1 MFAQIIL
8 LMICLFF
15 MRDNAL
21 FNFHFIHFYFLDL
34 KIEKI
39 FNFITLF
46 FFKDL
51 KIIFQSSFVKF
62 ILNYFEKLFITLI
75 IVEKDTF
82 RNIIL
87 INT

>member
-1 MFAQIIL
+1 VFAQIIL
-8 LMICLFF
+8 FIICLIF
-15 MRDNAL
+15 MRDNGL

-34 KIEKI
+34 KIEII

-51 KIIFQSSFVKF
+51 KIIFQSSFVKL